1 MGGRAHLRRQGEL
14 RNWKGATSV
23 FRSGVQHLVVVRPA
37 MVALA
42 AEHQESIAMLPLEGK
57 VAVITGGTSG
67 IGARTA
73 ELFVANGAKVVIAGR
88 RQDRGDKLGWKLGDA
103 ASFIRTDVSVE
114 ADVKAMVDHAVDRFG
129 RLDCLMNNAG
139 RSSQYVA
146 ITDVDLEQFDAV
158 IAVHLRAVL
167 AGMKYAARVMAVQGT
182 GSIINVASVNGFRA
196 GLGGYYYSAAKAGSI
211 HLTRCAA
218 MELGE
223 KGIRVNS
230 LSPGM
235 VATGAFGKYM
245 GVQSD
250 EADDHPEYAE
260 TAIRSVVPRWQ
271 PLQYVGHTDDIA
283 QAALF
288 LASDA
293 SRFVTGHN
301 LVVDGGISAGWPIAA
316 VRPDRELFFRT
327 IQASLSAHSA

>member
-1 MGGRAHLRRQGEL
+1 MLLLYQ
-14 RNWKGATSV
+14 ATTA
-23 FRSGVQHLVVVRPA
+23 R
-37 MVALA
+37 A
-42 AEHQESIAMLPLEGK
+42 AEHKECATMLPLEQK

-67 IGARTA
+67 IGAHTA
-73 ELFVANGAKVVIAGR
+73 EVFVANGAKVVIAGR
-88 RQDRGDKLGWKLGDA
+88 RQDRGEKLARKLGDA
-103 ASFIRTDVSVE
+103 ASFIRADVSLE
-114 ADVKAMVDHAVDRFG
+114 TEVKAMIDHAVEHFG

-139 RSSQYVA
+139 RSAPYA
-146 ITDVDLEQFDAV
+146 TIADVDLEEFDGV
-158 IAVHLRAVL
+158 ISVHLRAVL

-182 GSIINVASVNGFRA
+182 GSIINVASVNGVHA
-196 GLGGYYYSAAKAGSI
+196 GLGGHYYSAAKAASI

-235 VATGAFGKYM
+235 IATGAFAKYM
-245 GVQSD
+245 GMQSD
-250 EADDHPEYAE
+250 QADDHPEYAE
-260 TAIRSVVPRWQ
+260 SAIGSVVTRWQ
-271 PLQYVGHTDDIA
+271 PLQCVGRTDDIVH
-283 QAALF
+283 AALF

-316 VRPDRELFFRT
+316 ARADRELFFRT
-327 IQASLSAHSA
+327 IQASLSAHSV

>member
-1 MGGRAHLRRQGEL
+1 
-14 RNWKGATSV
+14 
-23 FRSGVQHLVVVRPA
+23 
-37 MVALA
+37 
-42 AEHQESIAMLPLEGK
+42 MLPLEGK
-57 VAVITGGTSG
+57 VAVVTGGTSG
-67 IGARTA
+67 IGACTA
-73 ELFVANGAKVVIAGR
+73 EVFVANGAKVVIAGR
-88 RQDRGDKLGWKLGDA
+88 RQDRGKKLAEKLGDA
-103 ASFIRTDVSVE
+103 ASFKPTDVSVE
-114 ADVKAMVDHAVDRFG
+114 ADIKAMIGHAVDRFG

-139 RSSQYVA
+139 RGSQFAA
-146 ITDVDLEQFDAV
+146 IADVDLEQFDAV

-167 AGMKYAARVMAVQGT
+167 AGMKYAARIMAVQGT
-182 GSIINVASVNGFRA
+182 GSIINVASVNGVRA
-196 GLGGYYYSAAKAGSI
+196 GLGGHYYAAAKAASI

-230 LSPGM
+230 ISPGM
-235 VATGAFGKYM
+235 IATGAFGKYM
-245 GVQSD
+245 DMQPD
-250 EADDHPEYAE
+250 EADEHPEYAE
-260 TAIRSVVPRWQ
+260 AAITSVVPRWQ
-271 PLQYVGHTDDIA
+271 PLQYAGRVDDIA

-327 IQASLSAHSA
+327 FQAARSA

>member
-1 MGGRAHLRRQGEL
+1 
-14 RNWKGATSV
+14 
-23 FRSGVQHLVVVRPA
+23 
-37 MVALA
+37 
-42 AEHQESIAMLPLEGK
+42 MLQLEGK

-67 IGARTA
+67 IGAGTA
-73 ELFVANGAKVVIAGR
+73 EVFVANGAKVVIAGR
-88 RQDRGDKLGWKLGDA
+88 RQDRGEKLAGKLGDA
-103 ASFIRTDVSVE
+103 ASFIRTDVSSE
-114 ADVKAMVDHAVDRFG
+114 ADVKAMIDHAVDRFG

-139 RSSQYVA
+139 RSSQVTP
-146 ITDVDLEQFDAV
+146 IDEVDLEQFDAV
-158 IAVHLRAVL
+158 IAVHLRAIL
-167 AGMKYAARVMAVQGT
+167 AGMKYAARVMAVQAS
-182 GSIINVASVNGFRA
+182 GSIINVASVNGIRA
-196 GLGGYYYSAAKAGSI
+196 GLGGHYYSAAKAASI

-235 VATGAFGKYM
+235 IATGAFAKYM
-245 GVQSD
+245 GMQSD

-260 TAIRSVVPRWQ
+260 AAIGSVVTRWQ
-271 PLQYVGHTDDIA
+271 PLQYVGRVDDIA

-316 VRPDRELFFRT
+316 VRPDRESFFRT
-327 IQASLSAHSA
+327 IQARLSAHPA

>member
-1 MGGRAHLRRQGEL
+1 
-14 RNWKGATSV
+14 
-23 FRSGVQHLVVVRPA
+23 
-37 MVALA
+37 
-42 AEHQESIAMLPLEGK
+42 MLPLEGK

-73 ELFVANGAKVVIAGR
+73 EVFVANGAKVVIAGR
-88 RQDRGDKLGWKLGDA
+88 RQDRGEKLAGKLGDA
-103 ASFIRTDVSVE
+103 TSFIRTDVSIE
-114 ADVKAMVDHAVDRFG
+114 ADVKAMIDHAVDRFG
-129 RLDCLMNNAG
+129 HVDCLMNNAG
-139 RSSQYVA
+139 RGSQYAA
-146 ITDVDLEQFDAV
+146 IADVDLEQFDAV

-196 GLGGYYYSAAKAGSI
+196 GLSGHYYSAAKAGSI

-235 VATGAFGKYM
+235 IATGGFAKFM
-245 GVQSD
+245 GMQPD

-260 TAIRSVVPRWQ
+260 AAIGSVVTRWQ
-271 PLQYVGHTDDIA
+271 PLQYVGRTDDIA

-293 SRFVTGHN
+293 SRFVTGQN
-301 LVVDGGISAGWPIAA
+301 LVVDGGISAGWPITAT
-316 VRPDRELFFRT
+316 RPDRELFFRT
-327 IQASLSAHSA
+327 IQASVSAHSA

>member
-1 MGGRAHLRRQGEL
+1 
-14 RNWKGATSV
+14 
-23 FRSGVQHLVVVRPA
+23 
-37 MVALA
+37 
-42 AEHQESIAMLPLEGK
+42 MLPLEGK

-73 ELFVANGAKVVIAGR
+73 EVFVANGARVVIAGR
-88 RQDRGDKLGWKLGDA
+88 RQDRGEKLANKLGDA
-103 ASFIRTDVSVE
+103 ASFIPTDVSIE
-114 ADVKAMVDHAVDRFG
+114 ADVKAMIDHAVDCFG
-129 RLDCLMNNAG
+129 RVDCLMNNAG
-139 RSSQYVA
+139 RSSQYAA

-167 AGMKYAARVMAVQGT
+167 AGMKYAARVMTAQGT

-196 GLGGYYYSAAKAGSI
+196 GLGGHFYSAAKAGSI

-230 LSPGM
+230 LSPGLI
-235 VATGAFGKYM
+235 ATGAFAKFVGM
-245 GVQSD
+245 QPD

-260 TAIRSVVPRWQ
+260 AAIASVVPRWQ
-271 PLQYVGHTDDIA
+271 PLQYVGRMDDIA

-288 LASDA
+288 LASDS
-293 SRFVTGHN
+293 SRFMTGQN

-316 VRPDRELFFRT
+316 ARPDRDLLFRT
-327 IQASLSAHSA
+327 IQESVSVHSA

>member
-1 MGGRAHLRRQGEL
+1 
-14 RNWKGATSV
+14 
-23 FRSGVQHLVVVRPA
+23 
-37 MVALA
+37 MV
-42 AEHQESIAMLPLEGK
+42 PLEGK
-57 VAVITGGTSG
+57 VAVITGATSG
-67 IGARTA
+67 IGACTA
-73 ELFVANGAKVVIAGR
+73 EVFVANGAKVVIAGR
-88 RQDRGDKLGWKLGDA
+88 RQERGEKLARKLGDA

-114 ADVKAMVDHAVDRFG
+114 ADVKAMIDHAVDRFG

-139 RSSQYVA
+139 RGSQFVTIA
-146 ITDVDLEQFDAV
+146 DVDLEQFDAV

-167 AGMKYAARVMAVQGT
+167 AGMKYAARVMAAQGT
-182 GSIINVASVNGFRA
+182 GSIINVASINGVRA
-196 GLGGYYYSAAKAGSI
+196 GLGGHYYSAAKAASI

-235 VATGAFGKYM
+235 IATGAFGKYM
-245 GVQSD
+245 GMQSD
-250 EADDHPEYAE
+250 ESDDHPEYAE
-260 TAIRSVVPRWQ
+260 AAIGSVVTRWQ
-271 PLQYVGHTDDIA
+271 PLLYVGCRDDIA

-301 LVVDGGISAGWPIAA
+301 LVVDGGVSAGWPITG

-327 IQASLSAHSA
+327 IQASLAAHSA

>member
-1 MGGRAHLRRQGEL
+1 
-14 RNWKGATSV
+14 
-23 FRSGVQHLVVVRPA
+23 
-37 MVALA
+37 
-42 AEHQESIAMLPLEGK
+42 MLTLEGK

-73 ELFVANGAKVVIAGR
+73 EVFVAEGAKVVIAGR
-88 RQDRGDKLGWKLGDA
+88 RQERGESLAQKLGEA
-103 ASFIRTDVSVE
+103 ASFIRTDVCVE
-114 ADVKAMVDHAVDRFG
+114 ADVNAMIEHAVGRFG

-139 RSSQYVA
+139 MPSQFVA
-146 ITDVDLEQFDAV
+146 IADVDLKQFDAV

-167 AGMKYAARVMAVQGT
+167 AGMKYAARIMAAQGT
-182 GSIINVASVNGFRA
+182 GSIINVASVNGTRA
-196 GLGGYYYSAAKAGSI
+196 GLGGHYYSAAKAAAI
-211 HLTRCAA
+211 HLTRCVAV
-218 MELGE
+218 ELGE

-235 VATGAFGKYM
+235 TVTGAFGKYGGM
-245 GVQSD
+245 TPD
-250 EADDHPEYAE
+250 EADEHPEYAE
-260 TAIRSVVPRWQ
+260 AAIASILPRWQ
-271 PLQYVGHTDDIA
+271 PLPYVGHPDDIS

-293 SRFVTGHN
+293 SRLVTGHN

-327 IQASLSAHSA
+327 FQASRSAHSA

>member
-1 MGGRAHLRRQGEL
+1 
-14 RNWKGATSV
+14 
-23 FRSGVQHLVVVRPA
+23 
-37 MVALA
+37 
-42 AEHQESIAMLPLEGK
+42 MLPLEGK
-57 VAVITGGTSG
+57 VAVVTGATSG
-67 IGARTA
+67 IGASTA
-73 ELFVANGAKVVIAGR
+73 EVFVANGAKVVIAGR
-88 RQDRGDKLGWKLGDA
+88 RQDRGKKLAEKLGEA
-103 ASFIRTDVSVE
+103 ASFKPTDVSVE
-114 ADVKAMVDHAVDRFG
+114 SDVKAMIGHAVDHFG

-139 RSSQYVA
+139 RGSQFAA
-146 ITDVDLEQFDAV
+146 IADVDLEQFDAL

-167 AGMKYAARVMAVQGT
+167 AGMKYAARAMAVQGT
-182 GSIINVASVNGFRA
+182 GSIINVASVNGIRA
-196 GLGGYYYSAAKAGSI
+196 GLGGHYYSAAKAASI

-230 LSPGM
+230 ISPGM
-235 VATGAFGKYM
+235 IATGAFGKYM
-245 GVQSD
+245 DMQPD
-250 EADDHPEYAE
+250 EADEHPEYAE
-260 TAIRSVVPRWQ
+260 AAITSIVPQWQ
-271 PLQYVGHTDDIA
+271 PLQYAGRVGDIA

-327 IQASLSAHSA
+327 FQAARSA

>member
-1 MGGRAHLRRQGEL
+1 
-14 RNWKGATSV
+14 
-23 FRSGVQHLVVVRPA
+23 
-37 MVALA
+37 
-42 AEHQESIAMLPLEGK
+42 MLPLEGK

-73 ELFVANGAKVVIAGR
+73 EVFVANGAKVVIAGR
-88 RQDRGDKLGWKLGDA
+88 RQERGEKLARKLNDA
-103 ASFIRTDVSVE
+103 ASFIRTDVCIE
-114 ADVKAMVDHAVDRFG
+114 ADVKAMIDHAVDRFG

-139 RSSQYVA
+139 RGSQYAA
-146 ITDVDLEQFDAV
+146 IADVDLEQFDAV

-167 AGMKYAARVMAVQGT
+167 AAMKYGARVMAVQGA
-182 GSIINVASVNGFRA
+182 GSIINVASVNGVRA
-196 GLGGYYYSAAKAGSI
+196 GLGGHYYSAAKAASI

-235 VATGAFGKYM
+235 IATGAFAKFVGM
-245 GVQSD
+245 QSD

-260 TAIRSVVPRWQ
+260 AAIGSVVTRWQ
-271 PLQYVGHTDDIA
+271 SLQYVGRMDDIA

-316 VRPDRELFFRT
+316 ARRDRELFFRT
-327 IQASLSAHSA
+327 IQASVSAHSA

>member
-1 MGGRAHLRRQGEL
+1 
-14 RNWKGATSV
+14 
-23 FRSGVQHLVVVRPA
+23 
-37 MVALA
+37 
-42 AEHQESIAMLPLEGK
+42 MLPLEGK

-67 IGARTA
+67 IGACTA
-73 ELFVANGAKVVIAGR
+73 EVFVASGAKVVIAGR
-88 RQDRGDKLGWKLGDA
+88 RQDRGEKLAQKLGDA
-103 ASFIRTDVSVE
+103 ATFIRTDVTVE
-114 ADVKAMVDHAVDRFG
+114 ADVKAMIDHAVDRFG

-139 RSSQYVA
+139 RGSQFA
-146 ITDVDLEQFDAV
+146 TIADADLEQFDAV
-158 IAVHLRAVL
+158 IGLHVRAVL

-182 GSIINVASVNGFRA
+182 GSIINVASVNGTRA
-196 GLGGYYYSAAKAGSI
+196 GLGGHYGSAAKAAAI

-218 MELGE
+218 VELGE

-235 VATGAFGKYM
+235 IATGAFAKNVGM
-245 GVQSD
+245 QSD

-260 TAIRSVVPRWQ
+260 AAIGSVVTRWQ
-271 PLQYVGHTDDIA
+271 SLQYVGRVDDIA

>member
-1 MGGRAHLRRQGEL
+1 
-14 RNWKGATSV
+14 
-23 FRSGVQHLVVVRPA
+23 
-37 MVALA
+37 
-42 AEHQESIAMLPLEGK
+42 MLPLEGK
-57 VAVITGGTSG
+57 VAVVTGGTSG
-67 IGARTA
+67 IGACTA
-73 ELFVANGAKVVIAGR
+73 EVFVANGAKVVIAGR
-88 RQDRGDKLGWKLGDA
+88 RQDRGEKLAQKLGDG

-114 ADVKAMVDHAVDRFG
+114 PDVKAMIGHAVDRFG

-139 RSSQYVA
+139 RGSQFAA
-146 ITDVDLEQFDAV
+146 IADVDLEQFDAV
-158 IAVHLRAVL
+158 IAVNLRAVL
-167 AGMKYAARVMAVQGT
+167 AGMKYAARIMAVQGT
-182 GSIINVASVNGFRA
+182 GSIINVASVNGVRA
-196 GLGGYYYSAAKAGSI
+196 GLGGHYYSAAKAASI

-230 LSPGM
+230 ISPGM
-235 VATGAFGKYM
+235 IATGGFGKYM
-245 GVQSD
+245 DMQPD
-250 EADDHPEYAE
+250 EADEHPEYAE
-260 TAIRSVVPRWQ
+260 AAITSVVPRWQ
-271 PLQYVGHTDDIA
+271 PLQYAGRVDDIA

-327 IQASLSAHSA
+327 FQSARSA

>member
-1 MGGRAHLRRQGEL
+1 LKTGSHSTGCLAQG
-14 RNWKGATSV
+14 A
-23 FRSGVQHLVVVRPA
+23 
-37 MVALA
+37 
-42 AEHQESIAMLPLEGK
+42 IAMLPLERK

-67 IGARTA
+67 IGACTA
-73 ELFVANGAKVVIAGR
+73 QVFVANGAKVVIAGR
-88 RQDRGDKLGWKLGDA
+88 RQDRGEKLAQKLGDA
-103 ASFIRTDVSVE
+103 ASFIRTDVSIE
-114 ADVKAMVDHAVDRFG
+114 ADVKTMIDHAVNRFG
-129 RLDCLMNNAG
+129 HLDCLINNAG
-139 RSSQYVA
+139 RSSQYAA
-146 ITDVDLEQFDAV
+146 IADVDLEQFDAV

-167 AGMKYAARVMAVQGT
+167 AGMKYAARVMAVHGT

-196 GLGGYYYSAAKAGSI
+196 GLGGHYYSAAKAASI

-235 VATGAFGKYM
+235 IATGAFAKYVGM
-245 GVQSD
+245 QPD

-260 TAIRSVVPRWQ
+260 AAIGSVVTRWQ
-271 PLQYVGHTDDIA
+271 PLQYVGRVDDIA

-316 VRPDRELFFRT
+316 ARPDRELFFRT